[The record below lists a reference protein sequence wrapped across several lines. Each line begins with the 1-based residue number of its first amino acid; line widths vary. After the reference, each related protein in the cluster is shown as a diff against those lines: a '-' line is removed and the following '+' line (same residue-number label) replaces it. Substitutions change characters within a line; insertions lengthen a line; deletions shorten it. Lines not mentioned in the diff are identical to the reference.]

1 MLTLTS
7 PTFQCSLSA
16 VSQNALAAGYSNAAE
31 GAERG
36 LRGGEMDLRRGR
48 CRGDLMDVGVF

>member
-1 MLTLTS
+1 MLTS
-7 PTFQCSLSA
+7 FIFQCSPSA

-36 LRGGEMDLRRGR
+36 LRGRG
-48 CRGDLMDVGVF
+48 GDREEKTGKEE